1 MGLLDK
7 YDLYN
12 SEGKKMFTVV
22 PGEITNTLLGMPH
35 TAFVKQE
42 HKLTD
47 SQLRQFKA
55 AHDLKL
61 EEELG
66 LQMSIFDK
74 WEG

>member
-7 YDLYN
+7 YSLYN
-12 SEGKKMFTVV
+12 VEGRKMFTVI
-22 PGEITNTLLGMPH
+22 PGEVTNTLLGMPH
-35 TAFVKQE
+35 TPFVNQE

-66 LQMSIFDK
+66 LQMSIF
-74 WEG
+74 EI

>member
-12 SEGKKMFTVV
+12 SEGKKVFTVI
-22 PGEITNTLLGMPH
+22 PSDNYNKLLGMPH
-35 TAFVKQE
+35 TPFVRQE

-47 SQLRQFKA
+47 SELRQFKA

-66 LQMSIFDK
+66 LQLDIWDVI
-74 WEG
+74 

>member
-1 MGLLDK
+1 MGLLES
-7 YDLYN
+7 YRLYN
-12 SEGKKMFTVV
+12 SEGKKILTVI

-35 TAFVKQE
+35 TPFVNQE

-47 SQLRQFKA
+47 SELRQFKA

-66 LQMSIFDK
+66 LQLDIWDVI
-74 WEG
+74 

>member
-1 MGLLDK
+1 MSLLNK

-22 PGEITNTLLGMPH
+22 PGKEINTLLGMPH
-35 TAFVKQE
+35 TLFVNQE

-47 SQLRQFKA
+47 SELREFKA

-66 LQMSIFDK
+66 MQLSIFDIK
-74 WEG
+74 E

>member
-12 SEGKKMFTVV
+12 SEGKKMLTVI
-22 PGEITNTLLGMPH
+22 PGKDTNTLLGMQQ
-35 TAFVKQE
+35 TAFVNQE
-42 HKLTD
+42 HHFTD
-47 SQLRQFKA
+47 SELRQFKA

-66 LQMSIFDK
+66 LQMSIF
-74 WEG
+74 EI

>member
-1 MGLLDK
+1 MSLLNK

-22 PGEITNTLLGMPH
+22 PGKEINTLLGMPH
-35 TAFVKQE
+35 TPFVRQE

-47 SQLRQFKA
+47 SELRQFKA
-55 AHDLKL
+55 AHYLKL

-74 WEG
+74 WED

>member
-12 SEGKKMFTVV
+12 SEGKKMFTVI
-22 PGEITNTLLGMPH
+22 PGKEINTLLGMQH
-35 TAFVKQE
+35 TPFVRQE

-66 LQMSIFDK
+66 LQLDIWDVI
-74 WEG
+74 

>member
-1 MGLLDK
+1 MSLLNK

-22 PGEITNTLLGMPH
+22 PGKEMNTLLGMPH
-35 TAFVKQE
+35 TLFVRQE

-47 SQLRQFKA
+47 SELRQFKA

-66 LQMSIFDK
+66 LQLDIWDVI
-74 WEG
+74 

>member
-1 MGLLDK
+1 MSLLNK
-7 YDLYN
+7 YDLFN

-22 PGEITNTLLGMPH
+22 PGKEINTLLGMPH
-35 TAFVKQE
+35 TPFVRQE

-47 SQLRQFKA
+47 SELRQFKA

-66 LQMSIFDK
+66 LQLDIWDVI
-74 WEG
+74 

>member
-7 YDLYN
+7 YSLYN
-12 SEGKKMFTVV
+12 VEGRKMFTVI
-22 PGEITNTLLGMPH
+22 PGEVTNTLLGMPH
-35 TAFVKQE
+35 TPFVRQE
-42 HKLTD
+42 HKMTD

-66 LQMSIFDK
+66 IQLDIWDVI
-74 WEG
+74 

>member
-1 MGLLDK
+1 MSLLNK

-12 SEGKKMFTVV
+12 SEGKKMFTVI
-22 PGEITNTLLGMPH
+22 PGKENNTLLGMPH
-35 TAFVKQE
+35 TAFVRQK

-47 SQLRQFKA
+47 SELRQFKA

-66 LQMSIFDK
+66 MKLSIFDF
-74 WEG
+74 